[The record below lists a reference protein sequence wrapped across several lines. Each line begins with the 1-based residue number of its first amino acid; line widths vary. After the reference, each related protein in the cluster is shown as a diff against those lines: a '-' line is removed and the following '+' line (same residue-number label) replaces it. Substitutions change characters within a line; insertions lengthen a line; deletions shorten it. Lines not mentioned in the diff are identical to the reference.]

1 MAPVDLTM
9 TLAFSLIGLAAVA
22 AGMMGL
28 RLPPG
33 ERIAAGLPLIVGA
46 GVGVIALA
54 IGSNVVEDGPNDAQ
68 AYERVFLVASALG
81 FAATTI
87 SLWLLWERTGRER
100 RGGRGRPAPD
110 EPRPALDDRN

>member
-1 MAPVDLTM
+1 MGVVDLTM
-9 TLAFSLIGLAAVA
+9 TLAFTLIGLAAVA
-22 AGMMGL
+22 AGVAGL

-54 IGSNVVEDGPNDAQ
+54 IGANLIDTDDTL

-81 FAATTI
+81 FAATLV
-87 SLWLLWERTGRER
+87 SLWLLWRWTGRER
-100 RGGRGRPAPD
+100 HARLEGMGRD
-110 EPRPALDDRN
+110 EPATAPDDRN